1 MQNSQ
6 PAVYRRK
13 SSGLS
18 HFFEHSPGR
27 TYNAILDLG
36 GLNQKNVNFL
46 GHLGCRIHVLD
57 LLSDSDD
64 FRRGLPTGK
73 FDSSTAEQ
81 FIHHHL
87 KFESEQFDAILAWDA
102 LEHLDS
108 PLLLKLIP
116 WLNRILTPGGGLL
129 TFFHTQSRGATVP
142 VYRYLIEDTNVLS
155 LRVHQER
162 VLPQTF
168 SNRNLQNLFGSFD
181 SIKFFLTRDSLREVI
196 AVR

>member
-18 HFFEHSPGR
+18 HFFEHSPAR

-36 GLNQKNVNFL
+36 GLNQENVNFL
-46 GHLGCRIHVLD
+46 GHLGCRIHALD
-57 LLSDSDD
+57 LLSDFDD
-64 FRRGLPTGK
+64 FRHELPTGK
-73 FDSSTAEQ
+73 FDSAAAEQ
-81 FIHHHL
+81 FVHRHL
-87 KFESEQFDAILAWDA
+87 KFEPEQFDAILAWDA
-102 LEHLDS
+102 LEHLDLQ
-108 PLLLKLIP
+108 LLSKLVP
-116 WLNRILTPGGGLL
+116 WLNHILAPGGGLL

-142 VYRYLIEDTNVLS
+142 VYRYLIEDTDVLT

-162 VLPQTF
+162 ILPQTF
-168 SNRNLQNLFGSFD
+168 SNRNLENLFSSFN